1 MYNTL
6 IIILKQ
12 NFLLEMKNKYLVI
25 FIPSIEGGGVEK
37 NLFIIANYLSSINNN
52 IKLITASKE
61 FDKKFKNIDIIKP
74 KLSFLK
80 NTSRKFK
87 YLICL
92 LELLKLILS
101 RKEISVFSFQAN
113 LYCIILCK
121 IFKIKIVI
129 RSNSS
134 PTGWSK
140 NSLKKF
146 VFKYL
151 LGIADK
157 VIVNSIDF
165 KKQFKVLF
173 NINAKCIYNPLNK
186 SEILKYSKEPIEFPF
201 YKKNKK
207 SLRIIT
213 IGRFTDQKDH
223 QTLLKSLNE
232 IKDKINF
239 KLLIIGRGV
248 NKYKISN
255 YIKENNLKNNV
266 KILPFQNNP
275 FKYLIMSDLFILTSK
290 FEGLPNVLLEAAVL
304 KKFII
309 STNCPTGPREILQ
322 NGKGGFLFKI
332 GDYKNL
338 SQKILNYHQNK
349 KKLKVKINHNYKNLV
364 RFDINKNLQKYY
376 TEIKKYIH

>member
-1 MYNTL
+1 M
-6 IIILKQ
+6 
-12 NFLLEMKNKYLVI
+12 
-25 FIPSIEGGGVEK
+25 
-37 NLFIIANYLSSINNN
+37 
-52 IKLITASKE
+52 
-61 FDKKFKNIDIIKP
+61 
-74 KLSFLK
+74 
-80 NTSRKFK
+80 
-87 YLICL
+87 
-92 LELLKLILS
+92 ELLKLILS

-151 LGIADK
+151 LGLADK

-186 SEILKYSKEPIEFPF
+186 SEILKYSKEPIKFPF

-207 SLRIIT
+207 ILRIIT

-232 IKDKINF
+232 IKDKIDF
-239 KLLIIGRGV
+239 KLLI
-248 NKYKISN
+248 
-255 YIKENNLKNNV
+255 
-266 KILPFQNNP
+266 
-275 FKYLIMSDLFILTSK
+275 
-290 FEGLPNVLLEAAVL
+290 LL
-304 KKFII
+304 
-309 STNCPTGPREILQ
+309 
-322 NGKGGFLFKI
+322 
-332 GDYKNL
+332 
-338 SQKILNYHQNK
+338 
-349 KKLKVKINHNYKNLV
+349 
-364 RFDINKNLQKYY
+364 
-376 TEIKKYIH
+376 

>member
-1 MYNTL
+1 
-6 IIILKQ
+6 
-12 NFLLEMKNKYLVI
+12 MKNKYLVI
-25 FIPSIEGGGVEK
+25 FMPSIEGGGVEK
-37 NLFIIANYLSSINNN
+37 NLFIIANYLSSIDNN
-52 IKLITASKE
+52 IKLITASRG
-61 FDKKFKNIDIIKP
+61 FNKKFKNIDIIKP

-80 NTSRKFK
+80 NTSRKLK

-101 RKEISVFSFQAN
+101 GKEISVFSFQAN

-186 SEILKYSKEPIEFPF
+186 SEILKCSKEPIKFSF

-207 SLRIIT
+207 SLKIIT

-232 IKDKINF
+232 IKDQINF

-248 NKYKISN
+248 NKYKIVN
-255 YIKENNLKNNV
+255 YIKENNLKSNV

-275 FKYLIMSDLFILTSK
+275 FKYLRISDLFILTSK

-322 NGKGGFLFKI
+322 NGKGGFLFKV
-332 GDYKNL
+332 GNHKN
-338 SQKILNYHQNK
+338 I
-349 KKLKVKINHNYKNLV
+349 
-364 RFDINKNLQKYY
+364 
-376 TEIKKYIH
+376 

>member
-1 MYNTL
+1 MYNIL
-6 IIILKQ
+6 IIILKH
-12 NFLLEMKNKYLVI
+12 NFLLEMKKKYLVI
-25 FIPSIEGGGVEK
+25 FMPSIEGGGVEK
-37 NLFIIANYLSSINNN
+37 NLFIIANYFSSKDNN
-52 IKLITASKE
+52 IKLITASKG
-61 FDKKFKNIDIIKP
+61 FDQKFKNIDIIKP

-101 RKEISVFSFQAN
+101 RKEVSVFAFQAN

-121 IFKIKIVI
+121 IFNIKVII

-146 VFKYL
+146 IFKYL
-151 LGIADK
+151 LGLADK

-186 SEILKYSKEPIEFPF
+186 SEILKYSKEYVELPF
-201 YKKNKK
+201 YQKNKK
-207 SLRIIT
+207 SLKIIT

-223 QTLLKSLNE
+223 STLLRSLNE
-232 IKDKINF
+232 IKNKIDF

-248 NKYKISN
+248 NKYKMIN
-255 YIKENNLKNNV
+255 YIKENNLKKNV

-275 FKYLIMSDLFILTSK
+275 FKYLMISDLFILTSK

-376 TEIKKYIH
+376 TEIKKHTH

>member
-1 MYNTL
+1 MYNIL
-6 IIILKQ
+6 IIILKH
-12 NFLLEMKNKYLVI
+12 NFLLEMKKKYLVI
-25 FIPSIEGGGVEK
+25 FMPSIEGGGVEK
-37 NLFIIANYLSSINNN
+37 NLFIIANYFSSKDNN
-52 IKLITASKE
+52 IKLITASKG
-61 FDKKFKNIDIIKP
+61 FDQKFKNIDIIKP

-101 RKEISVFSFQAN
+101 RKEVSVFAFQAN

-121 IFKIKIVI
+121 IFNIKVII

-146 VFKYL
+146 IFKYL
-151 LGIADK
+151 LGLADK

-186 SEILKYSKEPIEFPF
+186 IEILKHSKEPIKFPF

-232 IKDKINF
+232 IKDKIDF

-349 KKLKVKINHNYKNLV
+349 KRLKVKVNNNYKNLK

-376 TEIKKYIH
+376 TEIKKHTH

>member
-1 MYNTL
+1 
-6 IIILKQ
+6 
-12 NFLLEMKNKYLVI
+12 MKNKYLV
-25 FIPSIEGGGVEK
+25 FFMPSIEGGGVEK
-37 NLFIIANYLSSINNN
+37 NLFIIANYFSSKDNN
-52 IKLITASKE
+52 IKLITASKG
-61 FDKKFKNIDIIKP
+61 FDKNFSNIDIIKP
-74 KLSFLK
+74 KFSFLK

-92 LELLKLILS
+92 LELLRLILS
-101 RKEISVFSFQAN
+101 RKQISVFSFQAN

-121 IFKIKIVI
+121 IFKIKIII

-134 PTGWSK
+134 PAGWSK

-146 VFKYL
+146 IFKYL
-151 LGIADK
+151 LGLADK

-186 SEILKYSKEPIEFPF
+186 TKILKYSKEHIKFPF

-207 SLRIIT
+207 SLKIIT

-223 QTLLKSLNE
+223 LTLLKSLCQIQNR
-232 IKDKINF
+232 INF
-239 KLLIIGRGV
+239 KLLIIGRGI
-248 NKYKISN
+248 NKYKMIN

-275 FKYLIMSDLFILTSK
+275 FKYLMISDLFILTSK

-304 KKFII
+304 KKFTI
-309 STNCPTGPREILQ
+309 STDCPTGPREILQ

-332 GDYKNL
+332 GDYKSL
-338 SQKILNYHQNK
+338 SQKILYYHKNK
-349 KKLKVKINHNYKNLV
+349 KKLKDKINHNYKNLT
-364 RFDINKNLQKYY
+364 RFDSNKNLQKYY
-376 TEIKKYIH
+376 IEIKKHTH

>member
-1 MYNTL
+1 
-6 IIILKQ
+6 
-12 NFLLEMKNKYLVI
+12 MKNKYLVI
-25 FIPSIEGGGVEK
+25 FMPSIEGGGVEK
-37 NLFIIANYLSSINNN
+37 NLFIIANYFSSKDNG
-52 IKLITASKE
+52 IKLITASRG
-61 FDKKFKNIDIIKP
+61 FDQKFKNIDIIKP

-121 IFKIKIVI
+121 IFKTKIII

-140 NSLKKF
+140 NSLKKYI
-146 VFKYL
+146 FKYL
-151 LGIADK
+151 LGLADK
-157 VIVNSIDF
+157 VIVNSVDF

-186 SEILKYSKEPIEFPF
+186 SEILQLSKEHIKFPF
-201 YKKNKK
+201 YKKDKK

-223 QTLLKSLNE
+223 LTLLRSMSRIRNKV
-232 IKDKINF
+232 NF
-239 KLLIIGRGV
+239 KLLIIGRGI
-248 NKYKISN
+248 NKYKIVD
-255 YIKENNLKNNV
+255 YIKENNFKNNV

-275 FKYLIMSDLFILTSK
+275 FKYLKISDLFILTSK

-322 NGKGGFLFKI
+322 NGKGGFLFKV
-332 GDYKNL
+332 GDYKSL
-338 SQKILNYHQNK
+338 SQKILYYHQNK
-349 KKLKVKINHNYKNLV
+349 KKLKVKINHNYKNLI
-364 RFDINKNLQKYY
+364 RFESNKNLQKYY
-376 TEIKKYIH
+376 TEIKKHIY

>member
-1 MYNTL
+1 MYNIL
-6 IIILKQ
+6 IISLKH
-12 NFLLEMKNKYLVI
+12 NFLLEMKKKYLVI
-25 FIPSIEGGGVEK
+25 FMPSIEGGGVEK
-37 NLFIIANYLSSINNN
+37 NLFIIANYFSSKDNN
-52 IKLITASKE
+52 IKLITASKG
-61 FDKKFKNIDIIKP
+61 FDQKFKNIDIIKP

-101 RKEISVFSFQAN
+101 EKNISVFSFQAN
-113 LYCIILCK
+113 LYCIIVCK
-121 IFKIKIVI
+121 IFKIKVII

-146 VFKYL
+146 IFKYL
-151 LGIADK
+151 LGLADK

-186 SEILKYSKEPIEFPF
+186 IEILKHSKEPIKFPF

-232 IKDKINF
+232 IKDKIDF

-332 GDYKNL
+332 GDYKSL
-338 SQKILNYHQNK
+338 SQKILYYHQNK
-349 KKLKVKINHNYKNLV
+349 KKLKVKINHNYKNLI
-364 RFDINKNLQKYY
+364 RFEGNKNLQKYY
-376 TEIKKYIH
+376 TEIKKHIY

>member
-1 MYNTL
+1 MYNIL
-6 IIILKQ
+6 ITILKH

-37 NLFIIANYLSSINNN
+37 NLFIIANYLSSIDNN
-52 IKLITASKE
+52 IKLITASRG

-101 RKEISVFSFQAN
+101 GKEISVFSFQAN

-151 LGIADK
+151 LGLADK

-186 SEILKYSKEPIEFPF
+186 SEILKYSKEPIKFPF

-232 IKDKINF
+232 IKDKIDF

-322 NGKGGFLFKI
+322 NGKGGFLFEI